1 MQLSYANIFDAIT
14 DDKEEA
20 ARLERWVAAL
30 VAARDLP
37 EGAMRVG
44 PGTDAVV
51 WRINPEHS
59 GEL

>member
-1 MQLSYANIFDAIT
+1 MRAETLQAIAESYAGNLDTFDSVDAMIRDAIP
-14 DDKEEA
+14 A
-20 ARLERWVAAL
+20 
-30 VAARDLP
+30 
-37 EGAMRVG
+37 GSMRVG